1 MYKALPIYHL
11 GSFHPPEIILQ
22 YRLVKEWNTANSTLA
37 GLHYFTTL
45 QSQYMQ
51 LHIYTAYLYDKYI
64 IYIYIC
70 APNIYITFI
79 CLYTYTPYNS
89 MHIYLYMASDL
100 LQQIASNVWFSRRKA
115 PSAPP
120 ERPKSAGS
128 RWGTRVERGFYEEGR
143 CLRKIH
149 STMILQESIVNSC
162 QFFTTR
168 CRVAIFGV
176 LVYSCV
182 VSFCVLSCIFGKS
195 KPHGLTMF
203 DLFFILRRLRP
214 FQENEARTSDETSY
228 L

>member
-1 MYKALPIYHL
+1 
-11 GSFHPPEIILQ
+11 
-22 YRLVKEWNTANSTLA
+22 
-37 GLHYFTTL
+37 
-45 QSQYMQ
+45 MQ
-51 LHIYTAYLYDKYI
+51 LHLYTAYLYDRC
-64 IYIYIC
+64 IYIYIFIY

-149 STMILQESIVNSC
+149 STMTLRESIVNSC

-168 CRVAIFGV
+168 CPVAIFGV
-176 LVYSCV
+176 LVYACV

-214 FQENEARTSDETSY
+214 FRENEARTSDETSY